1 MNCET
6 ARMELSLF
14 LYGELS
20 FDEEELLE
28 QHLEGCAGCRRE
40 LERERRMHRL
50 AGAQELA
57 PEPGMVAE
65 CRARLAR
72 EIRAAGRVDGARGA
86 GFSGRW
92 RRFLASMRAPGLL
105 WKPAG
110 ALALVAL
117 GFFTA
122 RVAGPELP
130 GARPAGLSDPVASR
144 VRFVEPGP
152 GGDVRIVLEET
163 RQRVLSGNPGDDR
176 IRALLLAAA
185 TDSDD
190 PGLRAESLEILR
202 REPSSAEVR
211 AALIFALRKDPN
223 PGVRLKALEGLKT
236 FAADPQTRRALAGAL
251 LADDNPGVRTQAI
264 DLLVQHKEQE
274 LVGVLQRLLQT
285 EENNYIR
292 LRSQRALREMNA
304 SLETF

>member
-6 ARMELSLF
+6 ARKQLSLF

-28 QHLEGCAGCRRE
+28 QHLDACEACRRE
-40 LERERRMHRL
+40 LEREERIHRL
-50 AGAQELA
+50 AGELESTPA
-57 PEPGMVAE
+57 PGMLAE
-65 CRARLAR
+65 CRSRLAG
-72 EIRAAGRVDGARGA
+72 EIRAAGGRNA
-86 GFSGRW
+86 GFAGRW
-92 RRFLASMRAPGLL
+92 RRWLASVRGPERV

-117 GFFTA
+117 GFLA
-122 RVAGPELP
+122 GRLAGPAPP
-130 GARPAGLSDPVASR
+130 GARLAGLSDPVASR

-152 GGDVRIVLEET
+152 AGDVQIVVEET
-163 RQRVLSGNPGDDR
+163 RQRVLSGNPGDGR

-185 TDSDD
+185 TDGDD

-211 AALIFALRKDPN
+211 AALIYALRKDPS
-223 PGVRLKALEGLKT
+223 PGVRLKALEGLKS
-236 FAADPQTRRALAGAL
+236 FAADPQTRQALADAL
-251 LADDNPGVRTQAI
+251 LTDDNPGVRTQAI

-274 LVGVLQRLLQT
+274 VVGVLQRLLQT
-285 EENNYIR
+285 EENDYIR
-292 LRSQRALREMNA
+292 LRSQSALREMNA